1 LDPIGFDAG
10 DNNWYRF
17 VANGPVG
24 RVDPSGLFCGE
35 CFPPSPGYTNEFRK
49 KLAGIRIT
57 TAGQNPTSEDA
68 GLELLN
74 SINTLQNI
82 QAIGNIVSALA
93 KGPSQLAETLIEEAV
108 GQGMD
113 LSGLAPGTIENF
125 KKALRQTWGYSI
137 FVQVQYESCDPCCS
151 WNPFMPSGQKYW
163 WQTHTK
169 YHMCTQG
176 ASDLN
181 TYGGTLGNPPSSAN
195 VAACIREAIGQ

>member
-1 LDPIGFDAG
+1 
-10 DNNWYRF
+10 
-17 VANGPVG
+17 
-24 RVDPSGLFCGE
+24 VDPSGLFCGE

-93 KGPSQLAETLIEEAV
+93 IGSSQLAETLIEEAV